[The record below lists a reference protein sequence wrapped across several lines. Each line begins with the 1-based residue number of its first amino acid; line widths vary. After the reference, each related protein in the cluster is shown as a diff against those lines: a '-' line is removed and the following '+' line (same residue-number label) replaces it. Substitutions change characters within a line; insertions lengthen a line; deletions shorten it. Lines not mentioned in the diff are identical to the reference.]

1 MSHVANP
8 PRYLCSELVNVL
20 CEDPSLILNQIVA
33 NLEEISSTHATLFV
47 EKRLEPGSPVSF
59 HAKGYDLNGFVESC
73 DFHEI
78 LGWIVKIEFE
88 TSSRWNV
95 QMFTPDHSLPITEL
109 VYSQANTLSQAS
121 GH

>member
-1 MSHVANP
+1 MSHAANE

-20 CEDPSLILNQIVA
+20 YEDPSLILDQIMA

-47 EKRLEPGSPVSF
+47 EERLEPGSPVSF

-78 LGWIVKIEFE
+78 LGWIVEIELDAG
-88 TSSRWNV
+88 SRWSL
-95 QMFTPDHSLPITEL
+95 QMFIPDHSVPTFEP
-109 VYSQANTLSQAS
+109 VDAS
-121 GH
+121 VSEAA